1 MINNAAVFPGQ
12 GNFVLEKFKKLIEE
26 NLEAQRI
33 LNKAMNMIGKKN
45 EELFQDDIQNSTY
58 NSQILTFLSSY
69 IFFQIFKRDI
79 KDEFYMYAG
88 HSLGEITALVCAN
101 VITFDEGLLYVNERA
116 KAMEECATD
125 KLGGMTAVFHNDI
138 NLLEK
143 ISKQFEVGISNY
155 NSKKQI
161 VFSGNKEYLNKLEF
175 ELQEKSIS
183 FKRLKVAGAFHSNL
197 MKKASEKLK
206 KIELNYNPDNI
217 DRVFSSAL
225 GRFYN
230 KEDNLPYILSKQVLM
245 PVHWNEVIDQ
255 MKENNITNIIEFGTQ
270 PVLKN
275 FFDSSYSGT
284 FDIVTSCEED
294 YEKIYI
300 KNSSNFYLKFL
311 KKIIAIAVCSKNNS
325 DDLKDFEEY
334 RSLYQKLL
342 QKCDNFISN
351 DGLVDISSCQLFY
364 DILFSKLLPL
374 KSVSESEII
383 GRKNEL
389 KKNFHIGGL
398 KWGF

>member
-1 MINNAAVFPGQ
+1 MINNAAIFPGQ
-12 GNFVLEKFKKLIEE
+12 GNLTLEKFRKLIEE

-33 LNKAMNMIGKKN
+33 LNKAMNMIGKKS
-45 EELFQDDIQNSTY
+45 EDFFQDDIQKSTY
-58 NSQILTFLSSY
+58 NSQILIFLSSY
-69 IFFQIFKRDI
+69 IFFQIFKRDV

-116 KAMEECATD
+116 KAMEECAAD
-125 KLGGMTAVFHNDI
+125 KLGSMTAVFHNDI

-143 ISKQFEVGISNY
+143 LSKQYEVGISNY

-175 ELQEKSIS
+175 ELEEKSIP

-206 KIELNYNPDNI
+206 KIKLNYNPGNI

-230 KEDNLPYILSKQVLM
+230 KEDNLSYILSKQILM

-255 MKENNITNIIEFGTQ
+255 MKENNITNIIEFSTQ

-275 FFDSSYSGT
+275 FFNSSYPSI

-294 YEKIYI
+294 YENIYI
-300 KNSSNFYLKFL
+300 KNSSNLYLKFL
-311 KKIIAIAVCSKNNS
+311 KKIISIAVCSKNNS
-325 DDLKDFEEY
+325 DDLKGFEEY
-334 RSLYQKLL
+334 RNIYQDLL

-351 DGLVDISSCQLFY
+351 DSLVDISSCQLFY
-364 DILFSKLLPL
+364 DTLFSKLLPL
-374 KSVSESEII
+374 KSVPESEII

-389 KKNFHIGGL
+389 KTNFHIGGL
-398 KWGF
+398 KWEF